1 MLTQSPKKQ
10 LNFYLKIL
18 FAVVVIGSLNIAY
31 LLYRD
36 MSGSISFYYFS
47 ITEKTICILLSL
59 IAMPI
64 FYVLIAAVTLL
75 LKKTNLNL
83 GICSGVISL
92 SSLFL
97 IHSNT
102 TYANYQYKQ
111 EKRIEAMNLE
121 YFKWEENNNAPL
133 GYPVEVYRGGLE
145 LKGGGY
151 AGLSHHGTTSGTEGW
166 GSLGAGIS
174 NAEKTLPERLNVIWL
189 SYAEDTFYTIDCAV
203 DYDKMLRLFREGVDW
218 KDASGDIRHETY
230 DTIIVGYA
238 PGGVVVIWIYGQGTQ
253 VEIGR
258 YQGKK
263 TVISDEEIRSLDYP
277 DKLFFQQ
284 SYRDDTM
291 NNPGIIPLEV
301 QEANKNK
308 PIPYGVW
315 DTYREKYLWRPT
327 FVQNKLGNHT
337 FSMIYVRLEM
347 FNGEIEKLF
356 DDSLTKNEYA
366 SRAILKRINFAWRD
380 QDDQVYSG
388 TVEFDEKT
396 IFDAFKDNKEAKI
409 DLEFMISI
417 PNDFIVARLKG
428 EGKEVFINK
437 EAKIEVFKSRK
448 KFN

>member
-1 MLTQSPKKQ
+1 MIIKEPKKQ

-18 FAVVVIGSLNIAY
+18 FAVVLIGSLNIAY

-64 FYVLIAAVTLL
+64 FYVLIAAATLL

-83 GICSGVISL
+83 GICSSVISL

-121 YFKWEENNNAPL
+121 YFEWEENNNAPL

-151 AGLSHHGTTSGTEGW
+151 AGLSHHGTSSGKSGW
-166 GSLGAGIS
+166 GALGAGIS

-203 DYDKMLRLFREGVDW
+203 DYDKMLRLFKEGVDW

-277 DKLFFQQ
+277 DKVFFEQ
-284 SYRDDTM
+284 SYRDKTM
-291 NNPGIIPLEV
+291 ANKGIIPLEV

-315 DTYREKYLWRPT
+315 DTYREKYNWKPT
-327 FVQNKLGNHT
+327 FIIQREGEVGDFQFTG
-337 FSMIYVRLEM
+337 
-347 FNGEIEKLF
+347 FNGEREDLF
-356 DDSLTKNEYA
+356 HERLMNDNYKK
-366 SRAILKRINFAWRD
+366 RAIPRSLAFDWKDKNGLE
-380 QDDQVYSG
+380 YSG
-388 TVEFDEKT
+388 YIVFDEKL
-396 IFDAFKDNKEAKI
+396 IFEAFKEVFQDNQEIQAE
-409 DLEFMISI
+409 LEFRTSM
-417 PNDFIVARLKG
+417 PNDFVTVRLKG
-428 EGKEVFINK
+428 NGKDIMVNLGNMVR
-437 EAKIEVFKSRK
+437 VFKIK
-448 KFN
+448 E